1 MMTKKNMA
9 ITQINFTRN
18 MTEGFS
24 LASQVE
30 DQAAGSQEAAFQAE
44 VLVEGFQEAAFQE
57 GDQADFLVEAQEDFQ
72 GGLVASRAEEL
83 QLHHHRNLFLKKH
96 RHPLLQLI
104 QVA

>member
-30 DQAAGSQEAAFQAE
+30 DQAAGSQEAAFQ
-44 VLVEGFQEAAFQE
+44 E
-57 GDQADFLVEAQEDFQ
+57 GDQADFLVEAQVDSQ
-72 GGLVASRAEEL
+72 GGRVASRAEEL